1 MPVAPLPEPRPPEQL
16 QTLPGIPCLRTK
28 PGCHMGAQPGS
39 AGWLGGGLGG
49 SLAALPPLP
58 HRSRDSQTQVRAGV
72 CHSNCKEHLA
82 RPQLPSPVTQ
92 VPACTERRSVFCW
105 ERNPRGHVGFNASVN
120 PGARWRLQR
129 PLCPHPSPHAKEWLM
144 QEAPGLPVP
153 AGSGEHERRSRGS
166 GAPCSVAGGSSC
178 LRVAS
183 SWRQRGLAGAL
194 PRGNRAEMR
203 PMPWAQAEGKRAH
216 AASISPGGACQE
228 GWRPQEGQKRHLQ
241 SSAGLSKGNPAR
253 ELPGGSEVPATRALS
268 SLSPP
273 PGGGGSSSCALHRR
287 VSRQPHK

>member
-39 AGWLGGGLGG
+39 AGRLGGGLGG

-58 HRSRDSQTQVRAGV
+58 RRSRDSQTQVRAGV

-82 RPQLPSPVTQ
+82 RPQPPSPVTQ

-120 PGARWRLQR
+120 RGARWRLQR
-129 PLCPHPSPHAKEWLM
+129 PLCPHPSPHAKGWLM

-153 AGSGEHERRSRGS
+153 RNCRSAAGSVSADRGAPGLRGS
-166 GAPCSVAGGSSC
+166 VLSGG
-178 LRVAS
+178 
-183 SWRQRGLAGAL
+183 
-194 PRGNRAEMR
+194 
-203 PMPWAQAEGKRAH
+203 
-216 AASISPGGACQE
+216 
-228 GWRPQEGQKRHLQ
+228 
-241 SSAGLSKGNPAR
+241 
-253 ELPGGSEVPATRALS
+253 
-268 SLSPP
+268 
-273 PGGGGSSSCALHRR
+273 
-287 VSRQPHK
+287 RQPHPAAAACVWPAVRVRGDLPGLCRGGTEQK